1 MHMMKRILGLTS
13 AVFLA
18 LTAGCLLT
26 KDFPTPGMVPL
37 YDLLSLVVSTTPTE
51 TSGQTGGGTIGLSS
65 IGDEEVLYVEGFKA
79 VWFDLTERVELSP
92 GGSYAISVDVK
103 SKENTSTI
111 YFHVKVQDQ
120 LLYSKNEEV
129 ETSWKEVRLEFKV
142 PSELSDGKLTLHF
155 GIEVAEDAKFYIRK
169 LNIIPI
175 LQTGEA
181 EAQ

>member
-18 LTAGCLLT
+18 LTMGCLLT
-26 KDFPTPGMVPL
+26 KDFPTPGMVPPNVL
-37 YDLLSLVVSTTPTE
+37 MSLVVSTTPTE
-51 TSGQTGGGTIGLSS
+51 TSGQTGGGTIGLSP
-65 IGDEEVLYVEGFKA
+65 IGDEKVLYVEGYKA
-79 VWFDLTERVELSP
+79 VWFDLTELVELSP

-142 PSELSDGKLTLHF
+142 PSFDGKLTLHF